1 MASPHRPSSPRR
13 RLFMLS
19 ALLLAGILAF
29 MLVKSSGN
37 WDFLLKFRGQKV
49 WVMLLVGSAIGLS
62 TVVFQ
67 TLTGNRILTPS
78 IIGLDALYLLSK
90 MTVIFFFGAAAHI
103 AEPARWQFLA
113 DTALMGAAATLFF
126 TLLLPLLARDIY
138 RLLLIGIIFGALCN
152 KLTDLM
158 GRMLD
163 PTEYTY
169 YQSIAYAQFN
179 RVKPELLLP
188 ATLLILAA
196 GAYLWHRRHALDII
210 ALGRAQAIGLGIA
223 YRRELLCL
231 MLAVSALV
239 ATSTALVGPVVF
251 FGLLVSALAYR
262 LFDTPYHSILL
273 PAAALLSAT
282 ILIAGQTLFERLFG
296 FAATL
301 SIVIEALGG
310 IAFLYLLLFRKRS

>member
-1 MASPHRPSSPRR
+1 MPSLHHR
-13 RLFMLS
+13 LLILS

-29 MLVKSSGN
+29 VLVKPAGN

-49 WVMLLVGSAIGLS
+49 WGMLLVGSAIGLS

-67 TLTGNRILTPS
+67 TLTTNRILTPS

-90 MTVIFFFGAAAHI
+90 MAVIFFSGAAAHS
-103 AEPARWQFLA
+103 AEPARWQFFA
-113 DTALMGAAATLFF
+113 DTALMGTAAVLFF

-138 RLLLIGIIFGALCN
+138 RLLLIGIIFGALCG

-163 PTEYTY
+163 PTEFTY

-179 RVKPELLLP
+179 RAKPELLLP
-188 ATLLILAA
+188 ASALIAAA
-196 GAYLWHRRHALDII
+196 GAYLWHKRHVLDII
-210 ALGRAQAIGLGIA
+210 ALGRAQAIGLGVA

-231 MLAVSALV
+231 MLTVSMLV
-239 ATSTALVGPVVF
+239 AASTALVGPVLF
-251 FGLLVSALAYR
+251 FGLLVSALTYR
-262 LFDTPYHSILL
+262 LFDTPYHRILL
-273 PAAALLSAT
+273 PAAALLSAA
-282 ILIAGQTLFERLFG
+282 ILIIGQTLFERLLG

-310 IAFLYLLLFRKRS
+310 IAFLYLLLSRKRP